1 MVLSPY
7 YVSNIIIPEIYID
20 DNLTTKF
27 IELTYKDQHQKYKK
41 YKKATKKYAK
51 INTPAP
57 KDDFSD
63 RIECHIPNEPDH
75 ARYSGDLYKYGPKK
89 K

>member
-7 YVSNIIIPEIYID
+7 YVSNIIIPDVYVDE
-20 DNLTTKF
+20 NLTTKF
-27 IELTYKDQHQKYKK
+27 IELIYKDQHQK

-57 KDDFSD
+57 RENVSD
-63 RIECHIPNEPDH
+63 RI
-75 ARYSGDLYKYGPKK
+75 
-89 K
+89 

>member
-7 YVSNIIIPEIYID
+7 YVSNIIIPEIYVD

-27 IELTYKDQHQKYKK
+27 IELAYKDQHQKYKK
-41 YKKATKKYAK
+41 YAK
-51 INTPAP
+51 MNTPAP
-57 KDDFSD
+57 KEDVSD
-63 RIECHIPNEPDH
+63 RIECHIPNKPDH
-75 ARYSGDLYKYGPKK
+75 ARYSGDLYKYEPKK